1 MADLGGR
8 TGEEEGD
15 READLDRDLDL
26 DLDLDLDGDLA
37 LLEVLLGMMKR
48 SGEVEVE
55 L

>member
-26 DLDLDLDGDLA
+26 DLDLDGDLA
-37 LLEVLLGMMKR
+37 LLEVLLGMMMR

>member
-26 DLDLDLDGDLA
+26 DLDLDGDLA
-37 LLEVLLGMMKR
+37 LFEVLLGMMMR
-48 SGEVEVE
+48 IGEVEVE